1 MLTLPS
7 RTLALAAAA
16 AAACVVRPP
25 LQTAPRAGP
34 RDSVDEDTTCAGT
47 TRADTRPSAAPRT
60 IRMAIRATSTAPTP
74 ASARSFIRMYAC
86 PRALCGWWSERLV
99 WGGDTQVPG
108 GERARSHVHAR
119 THTQGYTGGATDSY
133 GTYSGAGG
141 MAADPNSTT
150 SLHSDTTTTT
160 TLSYP

>member
-47 TRADTRPSAAPRT
+47 TRADTRPSAAAAHIQGAASSNQAVLPFPCSSSGLRSKQT
-60 IRMAIRATSTAPTP
+60 TGMSAISG
-74 ASARSFIRMYAC
+74 ARPQR
-86 PRALCGWWSERLV
+86 
-99 WGGDTQVPG
+99 PG
-108 GERARSHVHAR
+108 GAAPAGVGRARIAR
-119 THTQGYTGGATDSY
+119 MRGGPTSMMD
-133 GTYSGAGG
+133 
-141 MAADPNSTT
+141 AAPPVDRLTE
-150 SLHSDTTTTT
+150 L
-160 TLSYP
+160 